1 MTTSIGRMRHRV
13 TIQKPT
19 ATTDTGGGSSISW
32 GLLKEVFAD
41 IQPQSGNYGSEHEQ
55 EKEKI
60 THKLIMRYRADI
72 GTNYRIK
79 FGTRIFNIHTIIN
92 EDERDRFLI
101 LQCQEGAVT

>member
-41 IQPQSGNYGSEHEQ
+41 IQPQTGRSMFQHGQ
-55 EKEKI
+55 EKEKV
-60 THKLIMRYRADI
+60 THKLVMRYRADI

-79 FGTRIFNIHTIIN
+79 FGTRIFNIQSIIN
-92 EDERDRFLI
+92 EDERKRWLI
-101 LQCQEGAVT
+101 LNCEEGSVT

>member
-1 MTTSIGRMRHRV
+1 MRHRV

-41 IQPQSGNYGSEHEQ
+41 IQPQTGRSMFQHGQ
-55 EKEKI
+55 EKEKV
-60 THKLIMRYRADI
+60 THKLVMRYRADI

-79 FGTRIFNIHTIIN
+79 FGTRIFNIQSIIN
-92 EDERDRFLI
+92 EDERKRWLI
-101 LQCQEGAVT
+101 LNCEEGSVT